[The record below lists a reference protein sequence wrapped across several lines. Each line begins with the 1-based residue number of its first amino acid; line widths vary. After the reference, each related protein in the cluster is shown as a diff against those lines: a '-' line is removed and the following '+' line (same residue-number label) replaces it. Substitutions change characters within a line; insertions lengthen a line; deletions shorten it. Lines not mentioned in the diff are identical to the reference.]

1 MSGVAVIVPAAGSG
15 TRFGGDLPK
24 QFREL
29 AGKPIV
35 QHVIERFLL
44 DDRVDH
50 VIVAVAERLLAVV
63 QRSSSE
69 RVHFVAGGA
78 SRLQSVTRALE
89 AVPDGPE
96 VIAVHD
102 AVRPFF
108 TTATFHALL
117 AAAAQTGASFPGI
130 PVTDTIHLVNENRI
144 VSTPERHMLFAA
156 QTPQCFRIQILRD
169 VLARAAQDNDD
180 ATDEAGLAARYG
192 FEVALVPGDAMNFK
206 ITRPED
212 LIVAERVFQR
222 WSAE

>member
-1 MSGVAVIVPAAGSG
+1 MSGVAVIIPAAGSG

-24 QFREL
+24 QFLEL

-50 VIVAVAERLLAVV
+50 VIVAVAEPLLAVV
-63 QRSSSE
+63 RRGSSE

-78 SRLQSVTRALE
+78 SRLQSVTRGLE
-89 AVPDGPE
+89 AVPDGFD
-96 VIAVHD
+96 VVAVHD
-102 AVRPFF
+102 SVRPFF
-108 TTATFHALL
+108 TTTTLHALL
-117 AAAAQTGASFPGI
+117 DAAAQTGASFPGI
-130 PVTDTIHLVNENRI
+130 PVTDTIHLVDDNRI

-156 QTPQCFRIQILRD
+156 QTPQCFRVEILRD
-169 VLARAAQDNDD
+169 VLARAARANDD
-180 ATDEAGLAARYG
+180 ATDEAGLAAKYG
-192 FEVALVPGDAMNFK
+192 YAVALVPGDAMNFK

-222 WSAE
+222 WSTE